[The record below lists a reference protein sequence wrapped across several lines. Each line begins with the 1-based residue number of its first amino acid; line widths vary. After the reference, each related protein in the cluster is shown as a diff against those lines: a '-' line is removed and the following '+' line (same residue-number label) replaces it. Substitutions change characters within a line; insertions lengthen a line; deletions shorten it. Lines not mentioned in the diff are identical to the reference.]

1 MSTQFQIDDKFSDT
15 DRLVDAAFDL
25 IRDGLIVLD
34 DLHCIRRVN
43 RAAEALTRWS
53 ESDAYGAHWSVVLR
67 IATGGDHTVATLD
80 ASEPPPPGGH
90 RVSLVVGDAVVCR
103 VRMQTQAIESG
114 RQGAPGGSVIT
125 LRNDESYAAPNSD
138 PEHSQLGLNVQ
149 EQLLHF
155 ALESGQQGIWEWD
168 VNADV
173 FRRHG
178 FWSPRMEA
186 YDLGA
191 EVSGADLMSR
201 MHPDDAAYMRDLIL
215 NYLRGDVP
223 SLEGEIRLRR
233 VNGSYGYFMV
243 RGRAPERDARGRVK
257 RLIGTFT
264 EITAD
269 KAQDRRLQ
277 IALENGRQGLW
288 EWEPDDDRVH
298 FSREWYALFGYREG
312 SITSTREDIQRIMH
326 PDDAAAS
333 YEAIMPMLKG
343 ERDDFQVEQRF
354 RHRDGHYIA
363 VLERGRVLE
372 RNANGRV
379 TRVIGTHV
387 DISSLK
393 EAEARLIESRRFL
406 ETVIDTVPHSIFWK
420 DTDSRY
426 LGCNDHLAALLGLAR
441 PADIVGRS
449 DYNLPWLELA
459 EKFRADDRRL
469 ITGEEQKIVVERQ
482 ITTAHGEA
490 ISFETTEVA
499 LRAPDGTVIGV
510 LGVLQDI
517 TERLHREQQ
526 LRIVANALTSGQ
538 QARLLNAL
546 TKAAADLADA
556 EYAFVALLN
565 GDGTATVTA
574 CFPPKTPLD
583 GLTYTLAGT
592 GCDDTVRLTDCHMPT
607 DMGVEYPDNHILREW
622 NIRGY
627 AGQRLSSA
635 DGDVIGIFGL
645 LFTRPP
651 SDSSRLRTV
660 IDIFAARAAVELER
674 ERTHGELE
682 ASEQR
687 LNAAIEGG
695 DQGVW
700 EWESGSDCM
709 VAFGRHFR
717 DLGYSDE
724 KAIGTG
730 AALADHLHPEDR
742 AKALSEVRQYLGGH
756 KPTYELESRLRRAH
770 GSYHWTLI
778 RGRAA
783 AFDDAGRVTKMIG
796 THTDIS
802 AVKQTQAALERSQKF
817 LELII
822 DTVPQGIFWQ
832 DRELRYLGCNEYF
845 AELADF
851 SDPDD
856 LVGKTDDELWWS
868 DDADRFKHQA
878 QPLLN
883 GDSSHFK
890 LETPFVDRLGIH
902 RWFEVTKVP
911 IHDDDGAVIGILG
924 AIYDISVLKHA
935 EDEVQ
940 RLALYDPLTE
950 LPNRRY
956 FSERLESSIA
966 AAARRGTAGA
976 LLFIDMD
983 QFKQINDTLGHS
995 VGDALLQAVAA
1006 RLQNV
1011 TRQEDVV
1018 ARLGGDEFVVLLPDL
1033 AGDFEATAH
1042 QAQLVADKINESLG
1056 RPFQI
1061 EHHQFHI
1068 TPTIGIS
1075 LFPEP
1080 GKGVDDVLKEADT
1093 AMYSGKAAG
1102 RNVTRFF
1109 RREMEES
1116 AQQRLRIEEDLRHA
1130 VENDELEIYF
1140 QPQVNRK
1147 GRTIGAECLLRW
1159 HHPERGTV
1167 APAQFIPIAEE
1178 RGLIVEVGKWVFE
1191 SAFATYNRWIRDR
1204 AIDIDELSI
1213 NVSSRQLRDDA
1224 FVEDLE
1230 RLLLTYRIPP
1240 HHLVLELTEGTVIE
1254 DIEAT
1259 IVIMERLRR
1268 LGICFALDD
1277 FGVGYS
1283 PLSYLQRLPIDQ
1295 LKIDRSF
1302 IADIGRDRNDE
1313 IICQTIVAMGR
1324 HLGLKTVA
1332 EGAETQ
1338 AQFEF
1343 LQRLRCNSYQGFLFL
1358 PSSPEREFLNYC
1370 ARTSISTQS

>member
-1 MSTQFQIDDKFSDT
+1 MS
-15 DRLVDAAFDL
+15 
-25 IRDGLIVLD
+25 
-34 DLHCIRRVN
+34 
-43 RAAEALTRWS
+43 
-53 ESDAYGAHWSVVLR
+53 
-67 IATGGDHTVATLD
+67 
-80 ASEPPPPGGH
+80 P
-90 RVSLVVGDAVVCR
+90 
-103 VRMQTQAIESG
+103 
-114 RQGAPGGSVIT
+114 
-125 LRNDESYAAPNSD
+125 
-138 PEHSQLGLNVQ
+138 
-149 EQLLHF
+149 HF
-155 ALESGQQGIWEWD
+155 FLA
-168 VNADV
+168 
-173 FRRHG
+173 
-178 FWSPRMEA
+178 
-186 YDLGA
+186 
-191 EVSGADLMSR
+191 
-201 MHPDDAAYMRDLIL
+201 
-215 NYLRGDVP
+215 
-223 SLEGEIRLRR
+223 
-233 VNGSYGYFMV
+233 
-243 RGRAPERDARGRVK
+243 RGRAPERDERDERGQVK

-288 EWEPDDDRVH
+288 EWEPEDDRVH

-312 SITSTREDIQRIMH
+312 TINSLRKDIQRILH
-326 PDDAAAS
+326 PDDAKSAYHAV
-333 YEAIMPMLKG
+333 IPMLKG

-354 RHRDGHYIA
+354 RHHDGHYIA

-372 RNANGRV
+372 RNADGRV
-379 TRVIGTHV
+379 TRVVGTHV
-387 DISSLK
+387 DISTLK
-393 EAEARLIESRRFL
+393 VAEERLIESRRFL
-406 ETVIDTVPHSIFWK
+406 ETVIDTVPHRIFWK
-420 DTDSRY
+420 DRNSRY
-426 LGCNDHLAALLGLAR
+426 LGCNEHLATDLGLAS
-441 PADIVGRS
+441 PADIFGKS
-449 DYNLPWLELA
+449 DYDLPWLELA
-459 EKFRADDRRL
+459 EKLREDDRRL
-469 ITGEEQKIVVERQ
+469 ISGEDDKIVVERQ
-482 ITTAHGEA
+482 ITTAAGEA

-510 LGVLQDI
+510 LGVLHDI
-517 TERLHREQQ
+517 TDRLHREQQ
-526 LRIVANALTSGQ
+526 LRTVANALTSGQ

-565 GDGTATVTA
+565 GDGSATMTA
-574 CFPPKTPLD
+574 CFPPTSPLN
-583 GLTYTLAGT
+583 GLTYELVSTPGH
-592 GCDDTVRLTDCHMPT
+592 DTVRLRDCHIPV
-607 DMGVEYPDNHILREW
+607 DVREEYPNDGTLIDW

-627 AGQRLSSA
+627 AGQRLCSA
-635 DGDVIGIFGL
+635 DGDVIGVFAL
-645 LFTRPP
+645 MFEQRP
-651 SDSSRLRTV
+651 SDSSRLLTV
-660 IDIFAARAAVELER
+660 MDIFAARAAAELER
-674 ERTHGELE
+674 ERTHGELQ

-687 LNAAIEGG
+687 LNVAIEGG

-700 EWESGSDCM
+700 EWEPDSDRM

-717 DLGYSDE
+717 ELGYSDE
-724 KAIGTG
+724 KTIGSG
-730 AALADHLHPEDR
+730 MALADHLHPDDR
-742 AKALSEVRQYLGGH
+742 AKTISEIRLYLRGH
-756 KPTYELESRLRRAH
+756 KPTYEVEGRLRYAD
-770 GSYHWTLI
+770 GSYQWTLM
-778 RGRAA
+778 RGRAT

-802 AVKQTQAALERSQKF
+802 ALKQSQAALEQSQKF

-822 DTVPQGIFWQ
+822 DTVPQDIFWQ
-832 DRELRYLGCNEYF
+832 DNDLRYLGCNEYF
-845 AELADF
+845 AELAGVT
-851 SDPDD
+851 DPDE
-856 LVGKTDDELWWS
+856 LVGKTDQELWWAK
-868 DDADRFKHQA
+868 DARRFAHQD
-878 QPLLN
+878 QPLLA

-890 LETPFVDRLGIH
+890 LEMTLVDRLGVD
-902 RWFEVTKVP
+902 RWVEITKVP
-911 IHDDDGAVIGILG
+911 MHDDDGAVIGILG

-935 EDEVQ
+935 EDEAQ
-940 RLALYDPLTE
+940 QLALYDPLTN

-983 QFKQINDTLGHS
+983 QFKQINDTLGHP
-995 VGDALLQAVAA
+995 VGDALLKVVAE

-1033 AGDFEATAH
+1033 AGNFEATAR

-1056 RPFQI
+1056 QPFQI

-1140 QPQVNRK
+1140 QPEVNRK
-1147 GRTIGAECLLRW
+1147 SRTTGAECLLRW

-1178 RGLIVEVGKWVFE
+1178 RGLIVDIGKWVFE
-1191 SAFATYNRWIRDR
+1191 SAFATYNRWIRDG
-1204 AIDIDELSI
+1204 ATDIGELSI

-1224 FVEDLE
+1224 FIEDLE
-1230 RLLLTYRIPP
+1230 GLLLTYRIPP
-1240 HHLVLELTEGTVIE
+1240 HHLVLELTESTVIE
-1254 DIEAT
+1254 DVEAT
-1259 IVIMERLRR
+1259 IIIMERLRR

-1283 PLSYLQRLPIDQ
+1283 SLSYLQRLPIDQ

-1332 EGAETQ
+1332 EGVETQ

-1343 LQRLRCNSYQGFLFL
+1343 LQRLRCNSYQGYLFL
-1358 PSSPEREFLNYC
+1358 PACSESEFLSYC
-1370 ARTSISTQS
+1370 ERTSISSES